1 MNKARS
7 LFVYCDRSR
16 VHFSYTRPSNEAAM
30 AVVAEAAVISVSVCA
45 VRLVGAAGGF
55 DQQEIQQ
62 T

>member
-1 MNKARS
+1 
-7 LFVYCDRSR
+7 
-16 VHFSYTRPSNEAAM
+16 M